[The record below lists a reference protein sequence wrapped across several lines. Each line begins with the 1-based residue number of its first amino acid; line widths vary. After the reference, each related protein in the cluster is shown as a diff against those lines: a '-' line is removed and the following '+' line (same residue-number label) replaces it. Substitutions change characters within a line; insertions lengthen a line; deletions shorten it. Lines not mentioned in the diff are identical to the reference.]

1 MFFDSNLV
9 DNILNCKKC
18 AGRLDEPRILPCGNS
33 ICSHCVSSIQV
44 NKIKKFECLV
54 CDELHEMPKNGLP
67 LNKTVLEMLSLEAIQ
82 VSRGKVFNA
91 LQKILKDIQKEQNLF
106 EHYLTN
112 PTDYIKEH
120 FINLR
125 NEVQLTAEELHEQI
139 DDLSEE
145 VILEINEYE
154 KKLIS
159 SNTINLDSFQSFKLI
174 EKQLESFHLQ
184 TEEYLKQPKLNDEKL
199 DQLNQDAIALKE
211 NSNLEIENLKEII
224 LNGQYIKFEPN
235 KVKLNK
241 SVLGRM
247 HNNIL
252 NSSIL
257 TNDKEISELMSLC
270 EFPVDQKW
278 RLIYKG
284 SEDGFK
290 SSDFHSKC
298 DNKTNTLVYNT
309 IYEDDKPDPN
319 AFIFSLINKE
329 HRPLKLKCSTNNG
342 IRCNNSCGP
351 ILLGGNYG
359 KVI

>member
-1 MFFDSNLV
+1 MFHDSSKVNDSLT
-9 DNILNCKKC
+9 LQKC
-18 AGRLDEPRILPCGNS
+18 TVRLDEPRILPCGNS
-33 ICSHCVSSIQV
+33 ICSHCVSSIQLKE
-44 NKIKKFECLV
+44 NKEFQCLV
-54 CDELHEMPKNGLP
+54 CCESHKMHKNGLP
-67 LNKTVLEMLSLEAIQ
+67 LNKIVLEMLSLEAIQ

-154 KKLIS
+154 KKLIN
-159 SNTINLDSFQSFKLI
+159 SNNINLDSFQSFKLI

-199 DQLNQDAIALKE
+199 DQLNQHAIALKE
-211 NSNLEIENLKEII
+211 NSNSEIENLKEII

-241 SVLGRM
+241 SFLGRM

-257 TNDKEISELMSLC
+257 SDLKEINELMTLC

-290 SSDFHSKC
+290 ASDFHSKC
-298 DNKTNTLVYNT
+298 DNKPNTLVVIKSSNGNVFGGYTDILNNHGQ
-309 IYEDDKPDPN
+309 ILIHN
-319 AFIFSLINKE
+319 LVILISLTQT
-329 HRPLKLKCSTNNG
+329 HLYL
-342 IRCNNSCGP
+342 
-351 ILLGGNYG
+351 
-359 KVI
+359 V